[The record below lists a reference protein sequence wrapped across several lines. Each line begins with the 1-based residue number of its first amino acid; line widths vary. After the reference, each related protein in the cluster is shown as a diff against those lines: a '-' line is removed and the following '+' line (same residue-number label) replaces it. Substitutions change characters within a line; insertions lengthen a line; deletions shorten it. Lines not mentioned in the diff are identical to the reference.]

1 MGPFGRAAK
10 ECAPIKSAH
19 SPGQDVRSAPARIA
33 HFFSFS
39 EFAGQHKMITV
50 SPGAIVTPLDPKT
63 PDMFTFPTTWFAPGN
78 RIAVLLLAVATILL
92 ALSFGCRG
100 DVAAEP
106 EVVRFYETGDRDFD
120 RMISLAVTIAE
131 ELLRHDDTFVPF
143 GTAVKSNGQLTGVL
157 AIEPELTTSG
167 AVDRTVGKLVTGVRT
182 GTFRATA
189 VCTDVI
195 APVKDGAGRSD
206 AISVLLENRGESRS
220 FVLPYS
226 RLVDGTV
233 TFGTPYF
240 RQEKSL
246 VFHRQ
251 LTL

>member
-1 MGPFGRAAK
+1 MDVPRTRRLHTDRSGRL
-10 ECAPIKSAH
+10 
-19 SPGQDVRSAPARIA
+19 V
-33 HFFSFS
+33 
-39 EFAGQHKMITV
+39 
-50 SPGAIVTPLDPKT
+50 
-63 PDMFTFPTTWFAPGN
+63 
-78 RIAVLLLAVATILL
+78 VLF
-92 ALSFGCRG
+92 ALSVLAIGSSCRSSG
-100 DVAAEP
+100 PDEP
-106 EVVRFYETGDRDFD
+106 EVVRYFETGDRDFD
-120 RMISLAVTIAE
+120 RMLSLAVTIAE

-182 GTFRATA
+182 GTFRSTA

-195 APVKDGAGRSD
+195 APVKGGAGRSD
-206 AISVLLENRGESRS
+206 AISVLLENRGESRA

-251 LTL
+251 LVL